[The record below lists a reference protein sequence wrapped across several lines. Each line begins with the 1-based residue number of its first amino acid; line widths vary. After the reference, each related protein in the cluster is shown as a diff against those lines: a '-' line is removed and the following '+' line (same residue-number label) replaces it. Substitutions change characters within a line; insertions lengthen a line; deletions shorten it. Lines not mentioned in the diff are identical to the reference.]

1 MAPEPEHGT
10 PRRTAARPSPPAAD
24 RGDVDVLVVGAGPT
38 GLTAACEA
46 LRHGLT
52 VRIVDRRPGRSGFS
66 RALVLHA
73 RTLEVLDT
81 MGVAD
86 RLLAEGA
93 RIAALNAGGGQ
104 GGG

>member
-10 PRRTAARPSPPAAD
+10 PRRTAARPPPPAAEAAAD

-52 VRIVDRRPGRSGFS
+52 VRIVDRRHGRSAFS

-81 MGVAD
+81 TGVAD
-86 RLLAEGA
+86 R
-93 RIAALNAGGGQ
+93 
-104 GGG
+104 